1 MTAIAAVRARAA
13 HSWRTELSALAPKL
27 AGTLGTSGASAMLGI
42 ISGTIAARALG
53 PATRGELAQLLLWPQ
68 LVATFGGFGIELAA
82 TYFSGDERRRRN
94 VPMTLLGVSL
104 VQAAILVPAYLLLI
118 PFVYGDPALMR
129 ESLMMTL
136 LIPLYLVGAVSID
149 CLAGRL
155 RFAAFNAVRITL
167 PVLYCGAVVSLAA
180 AGQLS
185 PETGA
190 LAYLC
195 AHAAS
200 DVLALA
206 LVWREGGLGRWDG
219 ALARDSVRYGARAHF
234 GRMTPQSLGV
244 DTAIIALL
252 LSSQEVGLYVAA
264 TAFLAAPGLVASSVG
279 MVVFPH
285 VSATH
290 QAGERQQLRV
300 TFGLY
305 AALVSLIAVT
315 LFVAAP
321 QIVTLFFG
329 DRFGDAAPAL
339 RLLSI
344 ASVALAL
351 RSFPV
356 DVLRGIGRP
365 GLTSLAE
372 AVNWA
377 LFLAIVPVCAFAGGV
392 VGTAAGVA
400 VASTG
405 SLAALAFIAWRAGV
419 LSSHAAPVPA
429 EAAA

>member
-1 MTAIAAVRARAA
+1 
-13 HSWRTELSALAPKL
+13 
-27 AGTLGTSGASAMLGI
+27 
-42 ISGTIAARALG
+42 
-53 PATRGELAQLLLWPQ
+53 
-68 LVATFGGFGIELAA
+68 
-82 TYFSGDERRRRN
+82 
-94 VPMTLLGVSL
+94 
-104 VQAAILVPAYLLLI
+104 
-118 PFVYGDPALMR
+118 
-129 ESLMMTL
+129 
-136 LIPLYLVGAVSID
+136 
-149 CLAGRL
+149 
-155 RFAAFNAVRITL
+155 
-167 PVLYCGAVVSLAA
+167 
-180 AGQLS
+180 
-185 PETGA
+185 
-190 LAYLC
+190 
-195 AHAAS
+195 
-200 DVLALA
+200 
-206 LVWREGGLGRWDG
+206 
-219 ALARDSVRYGARAHF
+219 
-234 GRMTPQSLGV
+234 MTPQSIGV

-264 TAFLAAPGLVASSVG
+264 LAFLAAPGLVASSVG

-290 QAGERQQLRV
+290 QAGERQRLRA

-305 AALVSLIAVT
+305 AAVVSLMAGT

-329 DRFGDAAPAL
+329 ESFAEAATAL

-356 DVLRGIGRP
+356 EVLRGIGRP

-377 LFLAIVPVCAFAGGV
+377 LFLAIVPACAVAGGV

-400 VASTG
+400 IASVC
-405 SLAALAFIAWRAGV
+405 SLAALAMISWRAGV
-419 LSSHAAPVPA
+419 FAPAATTTAAQV

>member
-1 MTAIAAVRARAA
+1 
-13 HSWRTELSALAPKL
+13 
-27 AGTLGTSGASAMLGI
+27 
-42 ISGTIAARALG
+42 
-53 PATRGELAQLLLWPQ
+53 
-68 LVATFGGFGIELAA
+68 
-82 TYFSGDERRRRN
+82 
-94 VPMTLLGVSL
+94 
-104 VQAAILVPAYLLLI
+104 
-118 PFVYGDPALMR
+118 
-129 ESLMMTL
+129 
-136 LIPLYLVGAVSID
+136 
-149 CLAGRL
+149 
-155 RFAAFNAVRITL
+155 
-167 PVLYCGAVVSLAA
+167 
-180 AGQLS
+180 
-185 PETGA
+185 
-190 LAYLC
+190 
-195 AHAAS
+195 
-200 DVLALA
+200 
-206 LVWREGGLGRWDG
+206 
-219 ALARDSVRYGARAHF
+219 
-234 GRMTPQSLGV
+234 MTPQSLGV

-290 QAGERQQLRV
+290 QAGGRQRLSA

-305 AALVSLIAVT
+305 AALVSLIAMT

-377 LFLAIVPVCAFAGGV
+377 LFLAIVPACAFAGGV

-400 VASTG
+400 AASTG

-419 LSSHAAPVPA
+419 LADHRAPATA
-429 EAAA
+429 EATP